1 MRGAKPGR
9 ALELAIGRARCLA
22 DGEVI
27 AIACS
32 GGPDSV
38 ALAAALH
45 AAAPKHGWKLC
56 LAHVNHGLRASA
68 WQDEAIVLRVG
79 AALGLPVR
87 IVALESGPTDEAA
100 LRDARYA
107 ALVQV
112 ARATS
117 SAVIATGHTA
127 EDQTETVLLAL
138 FRGTGSAGLRGIAAR
153 RPLGAGVELCRP
165 LLRWD
170 HASLRH
176 YCQVS
181 GLPYALDPTN
191 AGLEYR
197 RNVVRAGLEALRP
210 SFPGLDRSVARAA
223 EVIADES
230 AGDER
235 ALLRRRV
242 RAALRERGGLV
253 DVDFEHVETAVRALE
268 RAGSGEFHMR
278 PKVNLTIRR
287 GKLAVD
293 KRS

>member
-1 MRGAKPGR
+1 MRGAKPAR

-38 ALAAALH
+38 ALAALLH
-45 AAAPKHGWKLC
+45 AVAPKRGWKLC

-79 AALGLPVR
+79 AALALPVR
-87 IVALESGPTDEAA
+87 IVALGAGPADEAA
-100 LRDARYA
+100 LRNARHA
-107 ALVQV
+107 ALVRV
-112 ARATS
+112 AQATR
-117 SAVIATGHTA
+117 SAVIVTGHTC
-127 EDQTETVLLAL
+127 EDQSETVLLAL

-153 RPLGAGVELCRP
+153 RPLAAGVDLCRP
-165 LLRWD
+165 LLRWE
-170 HASLRH
+170 HASLQH

-191 AGLEYR
+191 AGLQYR
-197 RNVVRAGLEALRP
+197 RNVVRAALEAVRP
-210 SFPGLDRSVARAA
+210 SFPGLDRAVARAA

-242 RAALRERGGLV
+242 RTALRDCGGLV
-253 DVDFEHVETAVRALE
+253 DVDFEHVESAVRALE
-268 RAGSGEFHMR
+268 GAGSGEFHMG
-278 PKVNLTIRR
+278 PKVNLTVRR
-287 GKLAVD
+287 GKLAVN
-293 KRS
+293 KRP